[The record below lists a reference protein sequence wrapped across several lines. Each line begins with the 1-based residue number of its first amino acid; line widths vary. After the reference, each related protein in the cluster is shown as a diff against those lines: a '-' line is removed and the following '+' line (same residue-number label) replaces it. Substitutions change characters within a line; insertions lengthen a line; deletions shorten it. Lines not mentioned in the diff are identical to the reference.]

1 MGLPTYFFVWTMDFL
16 KQVKEYLVDVLKDKG
31 LELYDLTYKR
41 EPSGYVLRVMV
52 DGNQLTFND
61 LEYITKEL
69 TSWLDDSSVIKSK
82 NYRVEVSSPGINKR
96 LRNLEDYRKYVGNK
110 CIILLKK
117 GNYLNRKS
125 IKGKIL
131 SVVNNIINIEENNI
145 KISINYDSIKN
156 SKLDND
162 IVF

>member
-1 MGLPTYFFVWTMDFL
+1 MDFL

-69 TSWLDDSSVIKSK
+69 TSWLDDSYVIKSK